1 MTTTPIPTQPNMTH
15 QGTMHPGTTHP
26 NTKRLRTMVCFRSAG
41 VSYCLPVEATRAVRP
56 ATGIVA
62 LPAPRPDIAGILA
75 GPPPVTVIS
84 ALGTAGRQI
93 LLVEAD
99 GTTFGLL
106 VDEVTGL
113 RRVSPDD
120 IRRTPDGQDRALVC
134 GTFDDAGRLV
144 LVVDAATLGG
154 RL

>member
-1 MTTTPIPTQPNMTH
+1 MTTTQVS
-15 QGTMHPGTTHP
+15 TTR
-26 NTKRLRTMVCFRSAG
+26 TRTMVCFRSGG

-56 ATGIVA
+56 AIGVVA
-62 LPAPRPDIAGILA
+62 LPAPRPDIAGVLP
-75 GPPPVTVIS
+75 GPPPVTVVS

-113 RRVSPDD
+113 RRIATDD
-120 IRRTPDGQDRALVC
+120 IRPTPDGQDRALVC

-144 LVVDAATLGG
+144 LVADAAALGG